1 MKSTFKSI
9 LYILGAL
16 IIFGLAKQ
24 IGKDTAKASIKAI
37 KGDDNVKGEVL
48 NSLIKEINEKIQLPL
63 IIDKETTLVKVYAIG
78 EDNLVYEYLITAES
92 VDVVAFKPIIF
103 ERIKDN
109 IGKKA
114 KQIGISITYI
124 YKSKN
129 SDKII
134 GVIKFDKND
143 F

>member
-1 MKSTFKSI
+1 LSDI
-9 LYILGAL
+9 
-16 IIFGLAKQ
+16 
-24 IGKDTAKASIKAI
+24 
-37 KGDDNVKGEVL
+37 
-48 NSLIKEINEKIQLPL
+48 P
-63 IIDKETTLVKVYAIG
+63 
-78 EDNLVYEYLITAES
+78 ES
-92 VDVVAFKPIIF
+92 VDVVAFKPIIY

-124 YKSKN
+124 YKSNN